1 MVGAKAGGDS
11 ASKRTGSSRPLG
23 IKSRAGGLDVSGEVA
38 RVLAH
43 PTKAVRLCSL
53 FRLAQGWLWKCAGF
67 RSSPGW
73 ALISAGPDAAL
84 PGGAEHLAL
93 AGDH

>member
-53 FRLAQGWLWKCAGF
+53 FRLTQGWLWK
-67 RSSPGW
+67 R